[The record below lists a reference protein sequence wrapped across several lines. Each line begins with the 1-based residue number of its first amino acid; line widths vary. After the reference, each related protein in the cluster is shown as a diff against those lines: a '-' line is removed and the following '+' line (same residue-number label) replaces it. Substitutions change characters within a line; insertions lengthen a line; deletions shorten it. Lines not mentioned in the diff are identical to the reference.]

1 MSCLPDD
8 LFIPGFSWGCTFCW
22 WEGSNSRT
30 NWLCVVCAVCG
41 FMLRVK
47 VTRCQSGLVRLLIIS
62 PVKNQVLSV
71 TMWYFYLTCGRQVT
85 YVSFLTAS
93 FQSLL
98 SSSLHLVEH
107 CLSSTA
113 WLWSIHPV
121 DLQLPVGLELPAC
134 HRDMQEV
141 LSSRTSRVL
150 NLNIKRGTINFFPCL
165 FWFKMH
171 IVYMQLHVGVLMYH
185 VEEMHII
192 CIYIHV
198 HFYSHLFPVFL
209 LLYTVQSSVSL
220 KRDLD
225 KTNKLQCTFL
235 MCSWP

>member
-1 MSCLPDD
+1 MLVCKRNLETRCHFYLTVAEVLSQILHMSCLPDD

-113 WLWSIHPV
+113 WLWS
-121 DLQLPVGLELPAC
+121 QWTC
-134 HRDMQEV
+134 SC
-141 LSSRTSRVL
+141 LSAS
-150 NLNIKRGTINFFPCL
+150 NF
-165 FWFKMH
+165 
-171 IVYMQLHVGVLMYH
+171 LHVTETCRKYYQAGRVG
-185 VEEMHII
+185 
-192 CIYIHV
+192 
-198 HFYSHLFPVFL
+198 F
-209 LLYTVQSSVSL
+209 
-220 KRDLD
+220 
-225 KTNKLQCTFL
+225 
-235 MCSWP
+235 

>member
-8 LFIPGFSWGCTFCW
+8 LLIPGFSWGCTFCW

-30 NWLCVVCAVCG
+30 NWLCVVCAACG

-71 TMWYFYLTCGRQVT
+71 TMWSFYLTCGRQVP

-98 SSSLHLVEH
+98 SSRLHLVEH

-121 DLQLPVGLELPAC
+121 DPQLPVGLELPAC
-134 HRDMQEV
+134 LCDIQEV

-150 NLNIKRGTINFFPCL
+150 NLNIKRGINRANAQFISFHV
-165 FWFKMH
+165 FSDFKMH
-171 IVYMQLHVGVLMYH
+171 TVYMQLHVGVRMYH
-185 VEEMHII
+185 VEQMHIM

-198 HFYSHLFPVFL
+198 HCYSPLFPVLL

-220 KRDLD
+220 K
-225 KTNKLQCTFL
+225 KTWTKKNKKKL
-235 MCSWP
+235 